1 MTVDNKHIEELLPL
15 YFEGKLT
22 EEERLRVE
30 RWMGEN
36 PKNRTVAQDMSSVFR
51 DMDALF
57 VMQHVDDVLA
67 LNRVDKKIRGSR
79 ILLLMRK
86 VERVAAILL
95 LPVIMLCVW
104 QYIRYG
110 HEEVRELSFTAS
122 PGMTAKAQLPD
133 GTVVVLNSN
142 STLTYPSQ
150 FKGTQREV
158 KLSGEAYFSV
168 TKDAEHPFVVKTPY
182 QANVKVYGTKF
193 NVEAYPKD
201 NLLTAT
207 LEEGRISL
215 NYMDG
220 KGNMEEKFIFPGQSV
235 CYKNYG
241 QPKLNTEA
249 YVDAAKS
256 WIEGKMIF
264 RDTPAKDVLRQLEKC
279 YHVKFVVHNA
289 KVYENRF
296 TGTMEEQHLDRVLNM
311 LSQTSNMRFKQ
322 RKTTNLHKNMQVFDI
337 Y

>member
-1 MTVDNKHIEELLPL
+1 MATDNTHIEKLLPL

-30 RWMGEN
+30 RWMEEN
-36 PKNRTVAQDMSSVFR
+36 PEHHAVAQDMSGIFR

-57 VMQHVDDVLA
+57 VMQHTDETLA
-67 LNRVDKKIRGSR
+67 LSRVGKKIKGSHVLR
-79 ILLLMRK
+79 LMRK

-95 LPVIMLCVW
+95 LPIVMLCVW

-110 HEEVRELSFTAS
+110 HEEIQELSFTAN

-142 STLTYPSQ
+142 STLTYPST
-150 FKGTQREV
+150 FKGKLREV

-168 TKDAEHPFVVKTPY
+168 TKDVKHPFVVKTPY

-207 LEEGRISL
+207 LEEGSISL
-215 NYMDG
+215 TYVDG
-220 KGNMEEKFIFPGQSV
+220 KGNMEEKLIFPGQSIS
-235 CYKNYG
+235 YRNNG
-241 QPKLNTEA
+241 QPMLNAEA

-256 WIEGKMIF
+256 WTEGKMIF
-264 RDTPAKDVLRQLEKC
+264 RDTSAKDVLRQLEKC
-279 YHVKFVVHNA
+279 YHVKFVVHDA

-296 TGTMEEQHLDRVLNM
+296 TGTMENQHLDRVLNV
-311 LSQTSNMRFKQ
+311 LSQTSNMKFKQ
-322 RKTTNLHKNMQVFDI
+322 RKSTHLYQGMQVFDI